1 MDLSLPFRG
10 KNMNNFD
17 DDIKSKKDINQ
28 WNELGLNELLGKHL
42 K

>member
-1 MDLSLPFRG
+1 MDLTLPFRG
-10 KNMNNFD
+10 KNIYNLD
-17 DDIKSKKDINQ
+17 DDLKNKKELNQ

>member
-10 KNMNNFD
+10 KNIDNYD
-17 DDIKSKKDINQ
+17 DDLKNKKDLNQ